1 MVDHFLVVNR
11 AVWSSQQFPSP
22 MPRKKYCPTT
32 LVLGE
37 SLPRP
42 MLQKKLH
49 HAVPHIAVEHTDLQ
63 GSRWHSS
70 YHRRHV
76 VSVDRCRYFLWS
88 PVVTFHHPKCW
99 QGTNLLKHHPNFWHP
114 VGTGLTLG
122 TNSSSLGHNF
132 LSFTLGINGITLG
145 INEITLGT
153 DGITLGINR
162 MTLGINGVSLGFLSG
177 FFRVALVFFRV
188 SLGLLRVSLGLL
200 WVFSLGFL

>member
-1 MVDHFLVVNR
+1 MELGIIRKNSDCRTDIQDFDHGWSLFGRKSCSLEQS
-11 AVWSSQQFPSP
+11 AVSIAHAEEEIL
-22 MPRKKYCPTT
+22 CPTT

-70 YHRRHV
+70 YHRQKT
-76 VSVDRCRYFLWS
+76 CRFRRSLSLIYFLWS

-114 VGTGLTLG
+114 VGKGLTLG

-153 DGITLGINR
+153 DGITLGINS
-162 MTLGINGVSLGFLSG
+162 MTLGINGG
-177 FFRVALVFFRV
+177 
-188 SLGLLRVSLGLL
+188 SLGLL
-200 WVFSLGFL
+200 

>member
-1 MVDHFLVVNR
+1 MELGIIRKNSDCRTDIQDFDHGWSLFGRKSCSLEQS
-11 AVWSSQQFPSP
+11 AVSIAHAEEEILCS
-22 MPRKKYCPTT
+22 TT

-70 YHRRHV
+70 YHRQKT
-76 VSVDRCRYFLWS
+76 CRFRRSLSLIYFLWS

-114 VGTGLTLG
+114 VGEGLTLG

-132 LSFTLGINGITLG
+132 LSFTLGINE
-145 INEITLGT
+145 NTLGT

-162 MTLGINGVSLGFLSG
+162 MTLGINGVSLG
-177 FFRVALVFFRV
+177 
-188 SLGLLRVSLGLL
+188 LL
-200 WVFSLGFL
+200 WFF